1 MDPSNLS
8 VAKIRQALQAG
19 ETSAVEVVKA
29 YLAEIK
35 KQDKEINA
43 WLFVDEQGALQQAQ
57 AIDSKSEKGVLA
69 GTVVGVKDN
78 IMVEGLPC
86 TAGSKILENYKATYD
101 ATVIKKL
108 KDAGA
113 IILGKLNLDEFA
125 MGSSGEYSAF
135 GATKNPRNKNLVPGG
150 SSSGPAA
157 AVAAN
162 MCTVALGSD
171 TAGSI
176 RQPASFCG
184 IVGLKPTYGAISRF
198 GLVALASSLDV
209 IGPMAKNLED
219 AQAVYDVI
227 YSQDDNDATTID
239 QKWVKPILELKGL
252 NIGVPKEFFGPGLEP
267 GVRDS
272 LERAIQD
279 YKKAG
284 ANIVEITLPHAEFG
298 VADYQIIMTAEASS
312 NLARYDGIRYGLSK
326 TSDGENENELS
337 GVYLGSRTAGFSKE
351 VRRRIVLGTY
361 VLSAGYY
368 EAYYARAQKV
378 RRLIKNDFDKAFEK
392 VEVILT
398 PTSPTVPFAFGE
410 KLADPVT
417 MYLADIYTVPVN
429 LAGLPAI
436 SIPCYNA
443 QELPVGLQ
451 LIGKPFEEQK
461 LFAIA
466 KIFQEQRDRQS

>member
-1 MDPSNLS
+1 MQTSDLTVKS
-8 VAKIRQALQAG
+8 IREGLISG
-19 ETSAVEVVKA
+19 KFTAVEVVKA
-29 YLAEIK
+29 YLDEIK

-43 WLFVDEQGALQQAQ
+43 WILVDEAGALKQAR
-57 AIDSKSEKGVLA
+57 AIDASSEKGVLA

-78 IMVEGLPC
+78 ILVEDLNC
-86 TAGSKILENYKATYD
+86 TAGSKVLENYKAVYD
-101 ATVIKKL
+101 ATVVKKL
-108 KDAGA
+108 KEAGA

-125 MGSSGEYSAF
+125 MGSSGEYSAY
-135 GATKNPRNKNLVPGG
+135 GPTKNPRDKKLVPGG

-176 RQPASFCG
+176 RQPASFCD
-184 IVGLKPTYGAISRF
+184 IVGLKPTYGAVSRY
-198 GLVALASSLDV
+198 GLIALASSLDV
-209 IGPMAKNLED
+209 IGPMAKNIED
-219 AQAVYDVI
+219 AKAVYDVI
-227 YSQDDNDATTID
+227 CGKDIMDANTAR
-239 QKWVKPILELKGL
+239 QEELMPLIELSGL
-252 NIGVPKEFFGPGLEP
+252 NIGVPKEFFGAGLEP
-267 GVRDS
+267 GVKDS
-272 LERAIQD
+272 IEKAIEV

-284 ANIVEITLPHAEFG
+284 ANIIEINLPNSGLG
-298 VADYQIIMTAEASS
+298 VADYQIVMTAEVSS
-312 NLARYDGIRYGLSK
+312 NLARYDGIRYGLSVEGDDLD
-326 TSDGENENELS
+326 S
-337 GVYLGSRTAGFSKE
+337 VYEQSRSAGFSSE
-351 VRRRIVLGTY
+351 VRRRIMLGTY

-368 EAYYARAQKV
+368 DAYYLRALKV
-378 RRLIKNDFDKAFEK
+378 RRLIKNDFDEAFKK

-398 PTSPTVPFAFGE
+398 PTSPSVPFAFGE
-410 KLADPVT
+410 KLTDPVM

-443 QELPVGLQ
+443 DNKPVGLQ

-466 KIFQEQRDRQS
+466 KIFESKRD

>member
-239 QKWVKPILELKGL
+239 QKWVTPI
-252 NIGVPKEFFGPGLEP
+252 
-267 GVRDS
+267 
-272 LERAIQD
+272 
-279 YKKAG
+279 
-284 ANIVEITLPHAEFG
+284 
-298 VADYQIIMTAEASS
+298 
-312 NLARYDGIRYGLSK
+312 
-326 TSDGENENELS
+326 
-337 GVYLGSRTAGFSKE
+337 
-351 VRRRIVLGTY
+351 
-361 VLSAGYY
+361 
-368 EAYYARAQKV
+368 
-378 RRLIKNDFDKAFEK
+378 
-392 VEVILT
+392 
-398 PTSPTVPFAFGE
+398 
-410 KLADPVT
+410 
-417 MYLADIYTVPVN
+417 
-429 LAGLPAI
+429 
-436 SIPCYNA
+436 
-443 QELPVGLQ
+443 
-451 LIGKPFEEQK
+451 
-461 LFAIA
+461 
-466 KIFQEQRDRQS
+466 